1 MNRTMTAEEVKLAMR
16 IIGLRG
22 TSTRAT
28 KNYWDFSIK
37 AGHSEDVKT
46 LDSLEAKGLL
56 SLNIPLGQV
65 VPKGQKRYMFLN
77 NQGIQQLKQQIGE
90 FTFR

>member
-1 MNRTMTAEEVKLAMR
+1 MDRTMTVDEVKLAMR

-22 TSTRAT
+22 TRMKAT
-28 KNYWDFSIK
+28 KNYWDFTIK
-37 AGHSEDVKT
+37 AGHAEDVKT
-46 LDSLEAKGLL
+46 LDSLERKGFLGI
-56 SLNIPLGQV
+56 SVPLGQP

-90 FTFR
+90 FHF